1 MKIDLT
7 RFEEISGREA
17 LRRLADGL
25 SVFEKDGAEFSFDF
39 ETNETVWVRKDG
51 KKFVGNGNAYP
62 ITLEAVAGAP
72 WYIKK
77 PFDVRQAMRDKP
89 DEWVAAFKTS
99 ENDWVKVGFDT
110 SEFTVV
116 GLELSNDAPVN
127 ATHDYF
133 KVCVYGTDLDA
144 CIPLD
149 EVPADA
155 R

>member
-1 MKIDLT
+1 MDMTRYGKIDGFTALT
-7 RFEEISGREA
+7 K
-17 LRRLADGL
+17 LAGNERIYNGDGSYFFLDSDGL
-25 SVFEKDGAEFSFDF
+25 Q
-39 ETNETVWVRKDG
+39 
-51 KKFVGNGNAYP
+51 AYDAFMDTT
-62 ITLEAVAGAP
+62 IKSEYRVNYFINHD

-116 GLELSNDAPVN
+116 GLELSNDAPIN

-133 KVCVYGTDLDA
+133 KVCVYGTDLDV
-144 CIPLD
+144 CIPLE

-155 R
+155 K

>member
-1 MKIDLT
+1 MDMTRYEKIT
-7 RFEEISGREA
+7 GREA
-17 LRRLADGL
+17 LKRLADG
-25 SVFEKDGAEFSFDF
+25 EKVIR
-39 ETNETVWVRKDG
+39 ETGSSYFVCSEGRFVCDNVVLGGPRVTDLTLDEILNECD
-51 KKFVGNGNAYP
+51 
-62 ITLEAVAGAP
+62 

-116 GLELSNDAPVN
+116 GLELSNDAPLN
-127 ATHDYF
+127 AAHDYF

>member
-1 MKIDLT
+1 MDMTLYEKIT
-7 RFEEISGREA
+7 GREA
-17 LRRLADGL
+17 LRRLLDGEAVYAETGEKYKIYPSHDRLYYVPDPMHHEIL
-25 SVFEKDGAEFSFDF
+25 SVANVNDVFRDD
-39 ETNETVWVRKDG
+39 
-51 KKFVGNGNAYP
+51 
-62 ITLEAVAGAP
+62 

-116 GLELSNDAPVN
+116 GLELSNDAPIES
-127 ATHDYF
+127 THDYF
-133 KVCVYGTDLDA
+133 KVCVYGTDLDT

-149 EVPADA
+149 EVPVDA
-155 R
+155 K

>member
-62 ITLEAVAGAP
+62 ITLDAVAGAP

-89 DEWVAAFKTS
+89 DEWVGAFFDKGSCT
-99 ENDWVKVGFDT
+99 WRKVGFDT
-110 SEFTVV
+110 RNFRAVEAFITNDVV
-116 GLELSNDAPVN
+116 TDFYVDQVCGAVQEELDR
-127 ATHDYF
+127 
-133 KVCVYGTDLDA
+133 

>member
-62 ITLEAVAGAP
+62 ITLEAVAGSP

-89 DEWVAAFKTS
+89 DEWVGKFRNGEGVWYKT
-99 ENDWVKVGFDT
+99 GFDSDAMQAVEANYIFNGPPKYAPSSGVT
-110 SEFTVV
+110 SLRF
-116 GLELSNDAPVN
+116 N
-127 ATHDYF
+127 A
-133 KVCVYGTDLDA
+133 LDA